1 MKGGTIVKGK
11 YFICIIVGILLV
23 AMYAIGYNMAL
34 GWETEIVENHWDYT
48 QVNSNSQVILK
59 RTSQYVLEIYN
70 NETGDSDVVED
81 TVPVEFIGLD
91 REEIIEFISG
101 NTDFFKDEGEKI
113 KNVMLVSFGEKR
125 VVIRKTIELEEEE
138 TTYNFNLAS
147 DEPNY
152 YIFLID
158 NTVVVYKSDKTTVYM
173 ETGITRD
180 ELDEQVAAELSIGVS
195 VKNISELYR
204 LLESY
209 TS

>member
-70 NETGDSDVVED
+70 NETGDSDVVEN